1 LDQIQWLERSP
12 QAIDRAK
19 FAKQFLMPPVMSAS
33 PPAIVMAVMAVTPA
47 PAPMMAMTANLNE
60 TAAVGSTKVVGTR
73 NRHRGGW
80 QDPCDDR
87 TNNNQALSHF
97 YSCSQVAD
105 KTRCIQPRRGTLVPG
120 RGTNTQSARCR
131 ATDEMEEV
139 AMKRAII
146 LSAAILLA
154 VGASAIAA
162 ERPGASSMS
171 PGHEMQNSTSSSTK
185 GDVDS
190 KTTKGAS
197 EYSPGDRMHDKSTT
211 GMSKSKSKGAS
222 EYTPGDRMNDRK

>member
-1 LDQIQWLERSP
+1 MIAQTTIKHFLISILAPKLQTKRGAYNRDEELWFQGAEQIRS
-12 QAIDRAK
+12 
-19 FAKQFLMPPVMSAS
+19 LPVA
-33 PPAIVMAVMAVTPA
+33 
-47 PAPMMAMTANLNE
+47 
-60 TAAVGSTKVVGTR
+60 GRQTK
-73 NRHRGGW
+73 
-80 QDPCDDR
+80 
-87 TNNNQALSHF
+87 
-97 YSCSQVAD
+97 
-105 KTRCIQPRRGTLVPG
+105 
-120 RGTNTQSARCR
+120 
-131 ATDEMEEV
+131 MEEV

-154 VGASAIAA
+154 VGASAMGA
-162 ERPGASSMS
+162 ERPGASSIS

-222 EYTPGDRMNDRK
+222 EYSPGDRMNDRK